1 MLVAYVLTPVPQIN
15 DNAESASLDDF
26 TFPTNS
32 KSRAVPILYGTVW
45 ANGNNIFYCCLN
57 SLPIQACS

>member
-1 MLVAYVLTPVPQIN
+1 MVVVYLLIPVPQIN
-15 DNAESASLDDF
+15 NNAESASLDDF

>member
-1 MLVAYVLTPVPQIN
+1 MVVAYILTPVPQIN
-15 DNAESASLDDF
+15 NNAESASLDDF

>member
-1 MLVAYVLTPVPQIN
+1 MVVAYVLTPVPQIN